1 MIFTY
6 FNLLYFL
13 IKLSSS
19 QTSFNIFKNKEE
31 AFKKKKKKRLRIIS
45 PNIVKHQ
52 IAQNLRNLASNYLQL
67 SQTKNKKKTNEI
79 SISLHSH
86 STLIQYFHNIAT
98 KHSTMDYLKLLPT
111 TIPWRRTRHEHNTPC
126 QRWKGHPV
134 DDTGQVY
141 ILAWK
146 CPRVSVAARV
156 PVYRARGYKACHVPA
171 GVLPPGVRS
180 SGPNQPASPNQ
191 LQRAASPTTI
201 EITLSLAAS
210 LPRDS
215 RFSFSLKCHALE
227 MGPLDCRPLDL
238 LILPDHRTIRETGRF
253 DDYADCSWWWSI
265 FYSLSYFL
273 SFLLS
278 LSLPLS
284 SFFLP
289 FSAERIDCW
298 PRSRLI
304 GLDAKDRG

>member
-1 MIFTY
+1 M
-6 FNLLYFL
+6 
-13 IKLSSS
+13 
-19 QTSFNIFKNKEE
+19 
-31 AFKKKKKKRLRIIS
+31 
-45 PNIVKHQ
+45 
-52 IAQNLRNLASNYLQL
+52 
-67 SQTKNKKKTNEI
+67 
-79 SISLHSH
+79 
-86 STLIQYFHNIAT
+86 
-98 KHSTMDYLKLLPT
+98 
-111 TIPWRRTRHEHNTPC
+111 
-126 QRWKGHPV
+126 
-134 DDTGQVY
+134 
-141 ILAWK
+141 
-146 CPRVSVAARV
+146 AARV

-191 LQRAASPTTI
+191 LQRAAGPTTI

-278 LSLPLS
+278 LSLSLFFFS
-284 SFFLP
+284 SFLGRKNWLLAAQSVNRTRCERSGIIGTIRIEHGNCFWKLCAWNRIYLYFFKKKLETFDDFVTSKILEMFRLHFLVIVSEKSWNCRDIIL
-289 FSAERIDCW
+289 FH
-298 PRSRLI
+298 
-304 GLDAKDRG
+304 

>member
-1 MIFTY
+1 MQVVVNSFVIQFQSLIF
-6 FNLLYFL
+6 
-13 IKLSSS
+13 SH
-19 QTSFNIFKNKEE
+19 QTFFNIFKNKEK
-31 AFKKKKKKRLRIIS
+31 AFRKKKKRLLS
-45 PNIVKHQ
+45 EYYQ
-52 IAQNLRNLASNYLQL
+52 ITKNLRKKSHFKL
-67 SQTKNKKKTNEI
+67 SATFTKNKKKKKYP
-79 SISLHSH
+79 SR
-86 STLIQYFHNIAT
+86 STLIRLWYNISTISQLSIAQWTISNLFQQQYPKKNAT
-98 KHSTMDYLKLLPT
+98 
-111 TIPWRRTRHEHNTPC
+111 RTQYTVSKMKGPPC
-126 QRWKGHPV
+126 RWY
-134 DDTGQVY
+134 GQVY

-156 PVYRARGYKACHVPA
+156 PVYHARGYKACHVPA

-191 LQRAASPTTI
+191 LQRAAGPTTI

-238 LILPDHRTIRETGRF
+238 LILPDHRTIRDRPIRWLRWLLVMMIHF
-253 DDYADCSWWWSI
+253 
-265 FYSLSYFL
+265 FFLLSYFL
-273 SFLLS
+273 FFFLS
-278 LSLPLS
+278 LSLSLL
-284 SFFLP
+284 FFL

-298 PRSRLI
+298 LRSRLI

>member
-1 MIFTY
+1 M
-6 FNLLYFL
+6 
-13 IKLSSS
+13 KG
-19 QTSFNIFKNKEE
+19 
-31 AFKKKKKKRLRIIS
+31 
-45 PNIVKHQ
+45 P
-52 IAQNLRNLASNYLQL
+52 
-67 SQTKNKKKTNEI
+67 
-79 SISLHSH
+79 
-86 STLIQYFHNIAT
+86 
-98 KHSTMDYLKLLPT
+98 
-111 TIPWRRTRHEHNTPC
+111 PC
-126 QRWKGHPV
+126 RWY
-134 DDTGQVY
+134 GQVY

-156 PVYRARGYKACHVPA
+156 PVYHARGYKACHVPA

-191 LQRAASPTTI
+191 LQRAAGPTTI

-215 RFSFSLKCHALE
+215 RFSFFLKCHALE

-238 LILPDHRTIRETGRF
+238 LILPDQRTIRETGRF

-265 FYSLSYFL
+265 FYFLSYFL
-273 SFLLS
+273 SFFLS
-278 LSLPLS
+278 LSCS
-284 SFFLP
+284 SFFFL

-298 PRSRLI
+298 LRSRLI

>member
-1 MIFTY
+1 
-6 FNLLYFL
+6 
-13 IKLSSS
+13 
-19 QTSFNIFKNKEE
+19 
-31 AFKKKKKKRLRIIS
+31 
-45 PNIVKHQ
+45 
-52 IAQNLRNLASNYLQL
+52 
-67 SQTKNKKKTNEI
+67 
-79 SISLHSH
+79 
-86 STLIQYFHNIAT
+86 
-98 KHSTMDYLKLLPT
+98 MDYLKLLPT

-278 LSLPLS
+278 LSLSLFFFS
-284 SFFLP
+284 SFLGRKNWLLAAQSVNRTRCERSGIIGTIRIEHGNCFWKLCAWNRIYLYFFKKKLETFDDFVTSKILEMFRLHFLVIVSEKSWNCRDIIL
-289 FSAERIDCW
+289 FH
-298 PRSRLI
+298 
-304 GLDAKDRG
+304 